1 MRYARFA
8 GRSEIFIRRADTVKK
23 KKRKRSLYAQKISSK
38 VPIFIGNFSFFI
50 TKMPFKGQ
58 IF

>member
-8 GRSEIFIRRADTVKK
+8 GRSEIFIRRADTVRKK
-23 KKRKRSLYAQKISSK
+23 KRSLYAQKISSK